1 MTGLTLDLWINL
13 TTADSYAVLL
23 TIGEQSSADP
33 VGTRHITRT
42 ESFVT
47 GDGIRFSLHPSAA
60 QGLHGAYNLT
70 WHADDYVGPA
80 NPAVTSSACNR

>member
-47 GDGIRFSLHPSAA
+47 GDGIRSRSTHLPHKACMERTI
-60 QGLHGAYNLT
+60 LHGTLT
-70 WHADDYVGPA
+70 I
-80 NPAVTSSACNR
+80 TSGQLTQP